1 MFTFNSLFVPVD
13 QTPLPW
19 ACYLN
24 PLYYLTIVAMSLTFD
39 ASRSYAAPNGSLTYD
54 VPAGTD
60 ITKEDILRQVRVR
73 VRFGVS

>member
-39 ASRSYAAPNGSLTYD
+39 ASRSYAAPNGSLTYA
-54 VPAGTD
+54 VPSPNPNPNP
-60 ITKEDILRQVRVR
+60 KP
-73 VRFGVS
+73 